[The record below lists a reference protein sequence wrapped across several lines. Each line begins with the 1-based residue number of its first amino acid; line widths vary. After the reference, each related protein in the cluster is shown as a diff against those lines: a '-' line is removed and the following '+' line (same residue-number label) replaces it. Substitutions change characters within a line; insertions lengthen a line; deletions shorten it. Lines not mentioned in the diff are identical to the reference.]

1 MKVSK
6 TFLEIN
12 QHSPDLIYN
21 SSNNIYKNNELPRCV
36 KDFHF
41 FEEVNIMYITLN
53 DNTTTAWKETMY
65 YINPYFWANLGI
77 GKDLGLSI
85 LGAVWD
91 IFLTDYLI
99 YFVVYV
105 LG

>member
-21 SSNNIYKNNELPRCV
+21 SSNSIYKNNELPRCV

-41 FEEVNIMYITLN
+41 FEEANIMYVN
-53 DNTTTAWKETMY
+53 SK
-65 YINPYFWANLGI
+65 
-77 GKDLGLSI
+77 
-85 LGAVWD
+85 
-91 IFLTDYLI
+91 
-99 YFVVYV
+99 
-105 LG
+105 